1 MTNELQIGDLVQLD
15 MEYNIE
21 QRKKKKFQRYKA
33 EQLYKPSN
41 VYGIITE
48 LSKGYYDDKV
58 IYYTVMWLTTG
69 ESYKYEAEEL
79 IKVS

>member
-1 MTNELQIGDLVQLD
+1 MLQIGDLVQLEKHIALKNQD
-15 MEYNIE
+15 
-21 QRKKKKFQRYKA
+21 RYKA

-41 VYGIITE
+41 VYGIITKIT
-48 LSKGYYDDKV
+48 SGYYDST
-58 IYYTVMWLTTG
+58 INYYTVMWLTTG

>member
-1 MTNELQIGDLVQLD
+1 MLQIGDLVELVKHIAIKNQD
-15 MEYNIE
+15 
-21 QRKKKKFQRYKA
+21 RYKA
-33 EQLYKPSN
+33 EKLYKPSN
-41 VYGIITE
+41 VYGLITQ

-79 IKVS
+79 VKVS